1 MVYESM
7 HLPTSGSA
15 LFTHENINSAIYEFD
30 SNLILAHAS
39 SITETPE
46 FFWKSSSK
54 ENPLEKRRMELPTA
68 PSHFANIGATMGRHT
83 SAPFGQSPGSHHLG
97 PLQVPHAPQALP
109 FPTMRSGMLPS
120 PPQAVSHTTNPL
132 LNLLNKSPIL
142 ASLHYQQQQQKQTA
156 HQAMSQSSSIPTC
169 LNGTS
174 CPTVMDIYQL
184 VSMARDSI
192 KPKEIVRKSI
202 FFSLKSDIFHFER
215 CGFSSSI
222 NITLLDLDGFWE
234 PIWTL
239 KTLKLI
245 L

>member
-1 MVYESM
+1 
-7 HLPTSGSA
+7 
-15 LFTHENINSAIYEFD
+15 
-30 SNLILAHAS
+30 
-39 SITETPE
+39 
-46 FFWKSSSK
+46 
-54 ENPLEKRRMELPTA
+54 MELPTA

-156 HQAMSQSSSIPTC
+156 HQAMSQSSSRPTC
-169 LNGTS
+169 LNVTS

-202 FFSLKSDIFHFER
+202 FVSLKSDIFHYEH
-215 CGFSSSI
+215 CGFSSST
-222 NITLLDLDGFWE
+222 NITLLDRDGF
-234 PIWTL
+234 
-239 KTLKLI
+239 
-245 L
+245 